1 MTLTKVY
8 LTIVE
13 MVALKKTMEMAIDS
27 NTNSACVVLR
37 IISYDTIIEQFFLL
51 STRYYVPIASLQ
63 AVV

>member
-1 MTLTKVY
+1 MTLTKVS

-37 IISYDTIIEQFFLL
+37 IISYDKIIEQFFLL
-51 STRYYVPIASLQ
+51 STRYCVPITSLQ

>member
-13 MVALKKTMEMAIDS
+13 MVALKKTMDMAIDS
-27 NTNSACVVLR
+27 NTNSTCIVLR
-37 IISYDTIIEQFFLL
+37 VISYDTMIEQFFLL